1 MQDPRVLRLA
11 ARSGCVAARPCDDPE
26 PAMNLSRSAA
36 NVLSG
41 HGTLEVECIDRM
53 HLNVRTETTIKRHQ

>member
-1 MQDPRVLRLA
+1 
-11 ARSGCVAARPCDDPE
+11 
-26 PAMNLSRSAA
+26 MNLSRSAA